1 MGLPMQMARVFF
13 SGGEQFVQL
22 PPEFCF
28 KSNEVD
34 IFRRGAEVV
43 LVEKPEAIGGALEEV
58 IEGPHEERLP
68 ENRGGPQQM

>member
-1 MGLPMQMARVFF
+1 MQMARVFF

-58 IEGPHEERLP
+58 IEGLTRSAYLRTTVPSAKCSP
-68 ENRGGPQQM
+68 D